1 MDLIKK
7 AVRAG
12 IAASLCMLVSN
23 LLNLKFPFFVLLPA
37 VMPISTF
44 FGETIKFGINRV
56 IGTTIG
62 AIIGSILVTI
72 QSQNVFLIGI
82 GVIIIIYV
90 CNYLKWNSTTSIAC
104 LVFVAIMAGM
114 KESAVTYSIHRL
126 VDTFIGIAITT
137 LVNNYV
143 FNPDITKLIKNQA
156 KNIQEKLL
164 SIAKS
169 KDFLESKNEL
179 NKIELEINNIK
190 EKLRIYT
197 EEVNINPKFACTK
210 NKLNTIVCS
219 LSIIFEQI
227 KIINYINSN
236 GYTNFYKNSKLD
248 ANNLGM
254 VISLHKDIFFNEI
267 RKIDDIINDI
277 T

>member
-12 IAASLCMLVSN
+12 IAAALCMLVSN

-72 QSQNVFLIGI
+72 QPQNVFLVGI

-90 CNYLKWNSTTSIAC
+90 CNYLKWDSTTSIAC
-104 LVFVAIMAGM
+104 LVFVAIIAGV

-126 VDTFIGIAITT
+126 LDTFIGISITT

-164 SIAKS
+164 FIATS
-169 KDFLESKNEL
+169 KDFLESNNEL
-179 NKIELEINNIK
+179 DKIELEISNIK

-197 EEVNINPKFACTK
+197 EEVNINPKFSCTK
-210 NKLNTIVCS
+210 TKLDNMVST

-236 GYTNFYKNSKLD
+236 EYKNSSYNTKLD
-248 ANNLGM
+248 TNNLNI
-254 VISLHKDIFFNEI
+254 VINLHKDIFFNEMN
-267 RKIDDIINDI
+267 KVDNIINDI
-277 T
+277 K